1 MAWTSEL
8 KPRTTL
14 TPGEPVGHY
23 SSFIL
28 RLWVEPRDGLR
39 WGLIQ
44 HVATRNK
51 RRFSTMSEMVEFI
64 TEHSDSGDFLGPAF
78 TEGLDPPDT
87 PGAYITTHPSPSTD
101 PDELPEP
108 LIPDKTEPE

>member
-1 MAWTSEL
+1 M
-8 KPRTTL
+8 
-14 TPGEPVGHY
+14 GHY

-51 RRFSTMSEMVEFI
+51 RRFSNMSEMLEFI
-64 TEHSDSGDFLGPAF
+64 TEHAATDNLLGPAF
-78 TEGLDPPDT
+78 TEGWDPPDGT
-87 PGAYITTHPSPSTD
+87 DISITTHTSP
-101 PDELPEP
+101 ELPEP
-108 LIPDKTEPE
+108 EDE

>member
-1 MAWTSEL
+1 M
-8 KPRTTL
+8 
-14 TPGEPVGHY
+14 GHY

-51 RRFSTMSEMVEFI
+51 RRFSNMSEMLEFI
-64 TEHSDSGDFLGPAF
+64 TEHASTDNLLGSAF
-78 TEGLDPPDT
+78 TEGWDPPD
-87 PGAYITTHPSPSTD
+87 GADISITTHTSP
-101 PDELPEP
+101 ELPEP
-108 LIPDKTEPE
+108 EDE